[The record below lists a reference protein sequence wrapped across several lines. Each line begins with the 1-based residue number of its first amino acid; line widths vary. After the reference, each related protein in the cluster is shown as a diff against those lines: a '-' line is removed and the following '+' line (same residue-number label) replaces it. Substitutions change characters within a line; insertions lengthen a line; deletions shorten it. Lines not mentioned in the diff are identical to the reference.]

1 MTQPDIDRE
10 DAAAIGFKV
19 AEMAE
24 RVQVMH
30 TVIPG
35 ARATWFF
42 EADDVRFLVVVT
54 VAAAEADKDTG
65 ANSTH
70 SVRRQA
76 ILQGLV
82 ETYRAGGHEVFER
95 DGVTFAKVVED
106 FDFGAAMLAEFN
118 LDTLADQIDR
128 RVK

>member
-1 MTQPDIDRE
+1 MTQPDIEYD
-10 DAAAIGFKV
+10 DAAKVGFKV

-24 RVQVMH
+24 RAKVMH
-30 TVIPG
+30 ATLPG
-35 ARATWFF
+35 TQATWHF
-42 EADDVRFLVVVT
+42 EMDDVRFRVVVT
-54 VAAAEADKDTG
+54 VAAAETAKDMSAT
-65 ANSTH
+65 NTH

-82 ETYRAGGHEVFER
+82 ETFRAKGHEVFER

-118 LDTLADQIDR
+118 LDILADQIDR
-128 RVK
+128 RLP